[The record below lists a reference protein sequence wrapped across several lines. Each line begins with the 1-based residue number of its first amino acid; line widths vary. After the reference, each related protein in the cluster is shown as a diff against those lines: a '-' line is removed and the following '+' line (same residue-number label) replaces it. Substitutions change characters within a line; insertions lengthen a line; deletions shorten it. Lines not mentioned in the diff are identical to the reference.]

1 MLMRIEKVKVS
12 YGGVQALLGVS
23 LDVQEGEVVGILGGN
38 GAGKT
43 TLVNTICGFISP
55 AGGDIWFKERKING
69 LPPHA
74 IVKLGIIQVPEGR
87 GTFSTLS
94 VLENLK
100 IGAYL
105 QKSGE
110 AIEKSL
116 EQVYQIFPVLK
127 ERKNQSGGSL
137 SGGEQQMLAIGRGLM
152 ATPRLLLMDEPTLG
166 LSPLLRK
173 EVIRVTQEINQG
185 GTSIILVE
193 QNARLT
199 LRVSHRAVVLQNGQ
213 VVMQGNSQVLLQDP
227 FLRESYLS

>member
-1 MLMRIEKVKVS
+1 MLMRIEQVKVS
-12 YGGVQALLGVS
+12 YGGVQALLDVS
-23 LDVQEGEVVGILGGN
+23 LNVQESEVVGILGGN

-43 TLVNTICGFISP
+43 TLVNAICGFVPP
-55 AGGDIWFKERKING
+55 AEGDIWFKERKING

-74 IVKLGIIQVPEGR
+74 IVKLGIVQVPEGR
-87 GTFSTLS
+87 GIFSTLS

-110 AIEKSL
+110 AIERSL

-127 ERKNQSGGSL
+127 ERANQAGGSL

-173 EVIRVTQEINQG
+173 EVIRVTKEINQG

-199 LRVSHRAVVLQNGQ
+199 LRISHRAVILQNGQ
-213 VVMQGNSQVLLQDP
+213 VVMQGNSQLLLQDP